1 MTRHMDRMARPMA
14 GVSPAHHPIAVPD
27 LDLRMVSDMAAA
39 AGFGGV
45 KCNHDRYGDGEKSNQ
60 TADAG
65 HETARGETFRILLL

>member
-1 MTRHMDRMARPMA
+1 MDRMARPMA
-14 GVSPAHHPIAVPD
+14 GVSPAYDPIAVPD
-27 LDLRMVSDMAAA
+27 LDLRMVSDVAAA

-45 KCNHDRYGDGEKSNQ
+45 KCQHNRDGDGEQGNQ